1 MYVIEIPFLDLE
13 QVYNTNQGLRWVKML
28 DNNFIIPFRD
38 QALKVLQNKERFVM
52 HCTDEQFYD
61 IWFHYFDLQTDY
73 SMHNFKI
80 KSANKHEPYFRVCA
94 NRGKGIR
101 LLNQDLFEVIILSI
115 VSNNEPINNA
125 RLLTNKFIN
134 ALGEKHTKKI
144 KSTGNIIWY
153 EFPSYFTILENQD
166 KLNILGN
173 EQKAQEIISICQDI
187 HDEWLSLNMLE
198 SMETKHAKEYLQD
211 LSSINESAI
220 NHIITLGLR
229 RNTFPV
235 DNQMQHILEE
245 QLGCNDYDMFN
256 EWYLKEMNIGGLEGY
271 LHQLM
276 CYNYNNPPKG
286 V

>member
-13 QVYNTNQGLRWVKML
+13 QIYNTNQGLRWVKMF

-52 HCTDEQFYD
+52 YCADEQFYD

-80 KSANKHEPYFRVCA
+80 ESANKHEPYFKVCA

-115 VSNNEPINNA
+115 ISNNEPINNA
-125 RLLTNKFIN
+125 RLLTNKFMN
-134 ALGEKHTKKI
+134 VLGERHTKKI
-144 KSTGNIIWY
+144 KGAGNIIWH

-187 HDEWLSLNMLE
+187 HDEWLNLNMLE
-198 SMETKHAKEYLQD
+198 NMETKCAKEYLQD
-211 LSSINESAI
+211 LSSINESVI

-229 RNTFPV
+229 RNTFPI

-276 CYNYNNPPKG
+276 CYNYNNPPRE

>member
-38 QALKVLQNKERFVM
+38 QALKVLQDKERFVM
-52 HCTDEQFYD
+52 YCTDEQFYD

-80 KSANKHEPYFRVCA
+80 KSANKHEPYFKVCA

-101 LLNQDLFEVIILSI
+101 LLQQDLFEVIILSI
-115 VSNNEPINNA
+115 ISNNEPINSA
-125 RLLTNKFIN
+125 RLLTNKFMN
-134 ALGEKHTKKI
+134 VLGEKHTKKI
-144 KSTGNIIWY
+144 KGAGNIIWH
-153 EFPSYFTILENQD
+153 EFPSHFVILENQD
-166 KLNILGN
+166 KLSVLGN
-173 EQKAQEIISICQDI
+173 KQKEQEIISICQDI
-187 HDEWLSLNMLE
+187 HDEWLSLSMLE
-198 SMETKHAKEYLQD
+198 SMETKYAKEYLQD
-211 LSSINESAI
+211 LSSINEIVI
-220 NHIITLGLR
+220 NHIIMLGLR
-229 RNTFPV
+229 RNVFPI
-235 DNQMQHILEE
+235 DNQMQCILEE

-256 EWYLKEMNIGGLEGY
+256 EWYLREMNIGGLEGY

-276 CYNYNNPPKG
+276 CYNHNNPPKE

>member
-38 QALKVLQNKERFVM
+38 QALKVLQDKERFVM
-52 HCTDEQFYD
+52 YCTDEQLYD

-73 SMHNFKI
+73 SMYNFKI
-80 KSANKHEPYFRVCA
+80 KSANKHEPYFKVCA

-115 VSNNEPINNA
+115 ISSNEPINNA
-125 RLLTNKFIN
+125 RLLVNKFTN
-134 ALGEKHTKKI
+134 ELGEKHTKKI
-144 KSTGNIIWY
+144 KGAGNIIWH

-166 KLNILGN
+166 KLSILGN
-173 EQKAQEIISICQDI
+173 EQKAQEIINICQDI

-198 SMETKHAKEYLQD
+198 SMETRCAKEYLKD
-211 LSSINESAI
+211 LGSINENVI
-220 NHIITLGLR
+220 NHIIALGLK
-229 RNTFPV
+229 RNTFPI
-235 DNQMQHILEE
+235 DNQMQHILEK
-245 QLGCNDYDMFN
+245 QLGCDNYNMFN

-276 CYNYNNPPKG
+276 CYNNNNPPKEA
-286 V
+286 